1 MKQEKAYKIKLI
13 KILEMLRQ
21 DSDED
26 HYIES
31 TEILSKLAAMG
42 IECDRRTLYGDIDV
56 LNDFGYEVLCE
67 KNPGKPNK
75 YCVVD
80 RSFDV
85 PELRILMDA
94 VQASSFITPS
104 KTEVLLD
111 KIADLGG
118 SHRAELLR
126 SNIVKFNMTKSAN
139 ESIFYSIS
147 EINLAIENNKK
158 VRLNTSTS
166 TQSMSGFTDETG
178 RDTSSTRLPRF
189 MTMTTTTLYAITV
202 NTRVWFI
209 IA

>member
-13 KILEMLRQ
+13 KILEILRQ

-26 HYIES
+26 NYIES

-80 RSFDV
+80 RTLTSRNFAFF
-85 PELRILMDA
+85 LMDA

-126 SNIVKFNMTKSAN
+126 SNIVIYVIKICEILDCNVSDVMTVDK
-139 ESIFYSIS
+139 IS
-147 EINLAIENNKK
+147 E
-158 VRLNTSTS
+158 
-166 TQSMSGFTDETG
+166 
-178 RDTSSTRLPRF
+178 
-189 MTMTTTTLYAITV
+189 
-202 NTRVWFI
+202 
-209 IA
+209 